1 MFQNV
6 AYGPTVCTTREN
18 RQSTQFLSI
27 SSLLCTVQRFL
38 PIIGNIE

>member
-6 AYGPTVCTTREN
+6 AYGPTVCKTGEN

-27 SSLLCTVQRFL
+27 SSLLCTVQRFVPRL
-38 PIIGNIE
+38 GNIE